1 MSLERTFEIEINGH
15 SSNGKT
21 YNHSNIKDIA
31 YNDKKNAIYRA
42 NIDALTFFHSRLE
55 NTYDVIVDID
65 DLNTFLKPILKRNI
79 NESVMEDILY
89 RLVPYVETFHEYG
102 KNNKDFFS
110 PEEQT
115 IHQIYLKEYN
125 RKRELYTRLIPRFE
139 EYLQNKS
146 EITSIAWEYSLLNP
160 RDRPVSTLP
169 RFTRNTRRLGGKSKK
184 YRKSKKNRKSN
195 KRK

>member
-1 MSLERTFEIEINGH
+1 MSSERTFEIEINGH
-15 SSNGKT
+15 SSNGNT

-31 YNDKKNAIYRA
+31 YNDEKKAIHRA
-42 NIDALTFFHSRLE
+42 NIDALTFFHSKLE

-65 DLNTFLKPILKRNI
+65 DLNTFLKQILKRKI
-79 NESVMEDILY
+79 NQRVMEDILY
-89 RLVPYVETFHEYG
+89 RFVPYVETFHEYE

-110 PEEQT
+110 PEEQR
-115 IHQIYLKEYN
+115 IHEIYLEEYDK
-125 RKRELYTRLIPRFE
+125 KRILYTGLIPLFG
-139 EYLQNKS
+139 EYLQYK
-146 EITSIAWEYSLLNP
+146 IDYRDIALEYNFLSP

-169 RFTRNTRRLGGKSKK
+169 RFIRNTRRLGGKCKK